1 MKSYKLIHSCY
12 YTDSN
17 PDIKTFDDWDE
28 LQDYITEEVERRV
41 QFRVENSPFSISE
54 KERED
59 IEQEEYTLVKIEEL

>member
-1 MKSYKLIHSCY
+1 MKKYKLIHSCY

-17 PDIKTFDDWDE
+17 PEIKTFDLWDE

-54 KERED
+54 KEREN